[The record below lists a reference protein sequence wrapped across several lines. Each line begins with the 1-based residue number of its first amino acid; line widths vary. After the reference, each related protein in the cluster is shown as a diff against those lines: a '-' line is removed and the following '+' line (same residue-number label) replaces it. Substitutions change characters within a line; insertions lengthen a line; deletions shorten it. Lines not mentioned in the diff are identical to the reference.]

1 MIADANS
8 PAGRAGSLWLPFLI
22 SVGIA
27 LFLMTLMPTTMFW
40 DRDEAF
46 YARAAVEMMQ
56 SGNWILPTYNDAV
69 FPDKPPLIYWLMMFF
84 MHIFGQNEFGA
95 RFASAPATAA
105 SAFLIFLIASRLF
118 DRRAGLWS
126 MLVFASST
134 LTIYLGITAMLDAV
148 LVAFICLALW
158 AFVAIMQDREGFWGR
173 AAIFLV
179 AMALALLTKGPVGPS
194 VIVPAVAITWLLTRG
209 GERAPFWQ
217 MVVLAVATFVGVGIF
232 LIWAIPANTMSH
244 GEMLQAGVGEH
255 IIGRA
260 LKPMQNH
267 GASGWLGYLAFLPA
281 YIPTLFIGFMPA
293 TLFLPAAL
301 VGVSRRSA
309 AGGTP
314 SPRLFLLSWMVPGFV
329 MFSLAATKLPH
340 YIEPMIPAFAMAA
353 GGVIAGN
360 LSGGVSSLRT
370 GRWLYI
376 LQIAGLAAA
385 LLAVVALAPTLL
397 LKATLI
403 VIAIGCIIFAFRIS
417 VLHRLGQFEK
427 TMRLALISVV
437 LLMEAMFLLVIPA
450 LEKDIKLSKPVAE
463 LLRKEFKPGTPVV
476 QADYLEPSLVFYL
489 GWPVESPIRDLPE
502 DQAGRMA
509 FLASPGEQAIVA
521 TREQFE
527 SLKALDHAGRL
538 VELGSFTAWN
548 TNVSGRLQT
557 VLVARLKP

>member
-46 YARAAVEMMQ
+46 YARAAVEMIQ

-84 MHIFGQNEFGA
+84 MHIFGENEFGA
-95 RFASAPATAA
+95 RFVSAPATAV
-105 SAFLIFLIASRLF
+105 SAFLVFLTASRLF

-126 MLVFASST
+126 MVVFASST
-134 LTIYLGITAMLDAV
+134 LTVYLGITAMLDAV
-148 LVAFICLALW
+148 LVATVCLALW
-158 AFVAIMQDREGFWGR
+158 SFVAIMQDRDRFWLR
-173 AAIFLV
+173 VAIFLV
-179 AMALALLTKGPVGPS
+179 AISLSLLTKGPVGPA
-194 VIVPAVAITWLLTRG
+194 VIVPAIVITWFFTRPDA
-209 GERAPFWQ
+209 RAPFWQ
-217 MVVLAVATFVGVGIF
+217 MLVLAVATFIGVGIF
-232 LIWAIPANTMSH
+232 LLWAVPANTMSN
-244 GEMLQAGVGEH
+244 GQMLEAGIGEH
-255 IIGRA
+255 VIGRA
-260 LKPMQNH
+260 LRPMQNH
-267 GASGWLGYLAFLPA
+267 GAPGWLGYLAFLPA

-293 TLFLPAAL
+293 MLFLPAAL
-301 VGVSRRSA
+301 VGISRRPA
-309 AGGTP
+309 ANAGL

-329 MFSLAATKLPH
+329 MFSLAPTKLPH
-340 YIEPMIPAFAMAA
+340 YIEPMFPAFAMAA

-360 LSGGVSSLRT
+360 LTGGTSSLRI

-385 LLAVVALAPTLL
+385 LLAVVVLAPTLL
-397 LKATLI
+397 LKVALV
-403 VIAIGCIIFAFRIS
+403 VIALGCIGFAFRIS
-417 VLHRLGQFEK
+417 LSHRLGQFE
-427 TMRLALISVV
+427 TAMRMALVSVF
-437 LLMEAMFLLVIPA
+437 LLMEAMFLLVIPT

-463 LLRKEFKPGTPVV
+463 LLRKEFKPGTPVF
-476 QADYLEPSLVFYL
+476 QSDYLEPSLVFYL
-489 GWPVESPIRDLPE
+489 GWPVDSPIRDIPG

-509 FLASPGEQAIVA
+509 FLNAPGEHALVA
-521 TREQFE
+521 TREQYE
-527 SLKALDHAGRL
+527 ALKALDQGGRL